1 MVSKHGTASS
11 AQAKAEMDARTESRA
26 RAMLDEAASLAP
38 ASTNGDAELAVQLSD
53 KARVVWTKNGLL
65 IPATKLAEEWGITR
79 WALDQAEHRYEVF
92 LLKIRGRLWAP
103 AVFAKLKRSDVARV
117 CQTMPGADEV
127 SQLFFWMQ
135 PHGGPG
141 RNTPGQ
147 GIQAGQLERVLEI
160 ARGLAEENGW
170 GHAEAN

>member
-1 MVSKHGTASS
+1 M
-11 AQAKAEMDARTESRA
+11 
-26 RAMLDEAASLAP
+26 
-38 ASTNGDAELAVQLSD
+38 
-53 KARVVWTKNGLL
+53 
-65 IPATKLAEEWGITR
+65 
-79 WALDQAEHRYEVF
+79 
-92 LLKIRGRLWAP
+92 
-103 AVFAKLKRSDVARV
+103 FAKLKRSDVARV